1 VLDAVAHT
9 RVKTPTAAAEFLI
22 NRATATMNYLMGLQ
36 DRLVHATRIILA
48 QEESQLNGWSK
59 DVYHRSKSVLQSNS
73 NSLLFLKEKLRN
85 SVKYK
90 VEKEYFAIQRYEHF
104 VSLSLPENM
113 LKRGYSITT
122 RNGKT
127 IKSVASLPVG
137 AIITTQFIDGEI
149 DSKIVNKK

>member
-1 VLDAVAHT
+1 
-9 RVKTPTAAAEFLI
+9 
-22 NRATATMNYLMGLQ
+22 M
-36 DRLVHATRIILA
+36 
-48 QEESQLNGWSK
+48 
-59 DVYHRSKSVLQSNS
+59 LQSNS

-90 VEKEYFAIQRYEHF
+90 VEKEYFSIQRYEHF

-149 DSKIVNKK
+149 DTKIVNKKIER